1 MSIGNISGIFY
12 LSLIVLDYLLLML
25 LIIFSSNKRH
35 KKEKDFNY
43 EKYKRFIIEDKNKR
57 EGAN

>member
-1 MSIGNISGIFY
+1 
-12 LSLIVLDYLLLML
+12 ML